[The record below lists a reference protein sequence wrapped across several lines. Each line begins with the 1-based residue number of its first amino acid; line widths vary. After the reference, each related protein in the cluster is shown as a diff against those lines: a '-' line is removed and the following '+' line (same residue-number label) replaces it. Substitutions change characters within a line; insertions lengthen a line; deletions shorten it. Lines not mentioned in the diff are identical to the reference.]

1 MNFQAISNSSLLQ
14 ITLHWAFLQLRE
26 KYQQSQICRLLL
38 LFFSCYNV
46 SSSLQP
52 HELQHPRLPCP
63 SLSPRVCSNSCP
75 LSQWCY
81 LNISSSATHFFFA
94 FHLSQHQGLF
104 QGAEES
110 ALCIRWPKCW
120 SFSFSISPFNEY
132 LELISFRIDWFDLLA
147 VQAPWGQEILF
158 HSLVY
163 S

>member
-75 LSQWCY
+75 LSQWY
-81 LNISSSATHFFFA
+81 HPTISTSVASSSCPQSSPGSGSF
-94 FHLSQHQGLF
+94 LVSQLF
-104 QGAEES
+104 TSGSQNTGTS
-110 ALCIRWPKCW
+110 ALASVLPVNIQDWFP
-120 SFSFSISPFNEY
+120 
-132 LELISFRIDWFDLLA
+132 LGLTALISLLSKGHLA
-147 VQAPWGQEILF
+147 F
-158 HSLVY
+158 TN
-163 S
+163 